1 MSNDTRLCMIEGCER
16 TKWARGYC
24 GRHYQR
30 FRTYGDPMF
39 TKHPMRVLGTPD
51 ERFWAKVNAE
61 GDCWEWM
68 AAKDTK
74 GYGVFNLGGTLV
86 RAHRFAWQTLVGPI
100 PEGLH
105 IDHLCRNRICVC
117 IDHLE
122 PVTPKVNI
130 QRGITGAVRKIRAAQ
145 TTHCPQGHEYSEENT
160 YVRKAS
166 NARSCRKCHRDI
178 ERRRRDQ
185 RRKDTEDDSQ

>member
-1 MSNDTRLCMIEGCER
+1 MSNDTRLCTIEGCER

-39 TKHPMRVLGTPD
+39 TKLPMKVDGTPE
-51 ERFWAKVNAE
+51 ERFWAKVNADE
-61 GDCWEWM
+61 VCWEWM
-68 AAKDTK
+68 AATDRG
-74 GYGVFNLGGTLV
+74 GYGVFNPNGTLV
-86 RAHRFAWQTLVGPI
+86 RAHRFAWENLVGPI

-122 PVTPKVNI
+122 PVTPKMNHE
-130 QRGITGAVRKIRAAQ
+130 RGTSVVRRKIQAA
-145 TTHCPQGHEYSEENT
+145 TITHCPRNHEYNEENT
-160 YVRKAS
+160 NVNKRTGARK
-166 NARSCRKCHRDI
+166 CLTCHRDN

-185 RRKDTEDDSQ
+185 RRKDNDNGS

>member
-1 MSNDTRLCMIEGCER
+1 MSNDTRLCTIEGCER

-39 TKHPMRVLGTPD
+39 TKLPMKVDGTPE
-51 ERFWAKVNAE
+51 ERFWAKVNAD
-61 GDCWEWM
+61 GVCWEWM
-68 AAKDTK
+68 AATDRG
-74 GYGVFNLGGTLV
+74 GYGVFNPYGTIV
-86 RAHRFAWQTLVGPI
+86 RAHRFAWETLVGPI

-122 PVTPKVNI
+122 PVTPVVN
-130 QRGITGAVRKIRAAQ
+130 QRRSTSAVRRTVQSANI
-145 TTHCPQGHEYSEENT
+145 THCPAGHEYNAENT
-160 YVRKAS
+160 HVNKRNGARK
-166 NARSCRKCHRDI
+166 CRTCHRDN
-178 ERRRRDQ
+178 ERRRRNE
-185 RRKDTEDDSQ
+185 RRKDTEDDAQ